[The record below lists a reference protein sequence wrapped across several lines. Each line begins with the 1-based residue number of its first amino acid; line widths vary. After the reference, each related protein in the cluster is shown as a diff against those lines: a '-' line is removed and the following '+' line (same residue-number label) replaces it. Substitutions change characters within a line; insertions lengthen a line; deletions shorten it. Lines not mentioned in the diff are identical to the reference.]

1 MTKEDLQ
8 LLVDFLE
15 QNGDHKLTGL
25 EKLAAK
31 AAISKCSSLNEL
43 VSYALKLIKGTEKI

>member
-8 LLVDFLE
+8 LLVSFLE
-15 QNGDHKLTGL
+15 QNGDHKLSGL

-31 AAISKCSSLNEL
+31 AAITKCTTLNEL
-43 VSYALKLIKGTEKI
+43 VTYALKLLKGTEKL